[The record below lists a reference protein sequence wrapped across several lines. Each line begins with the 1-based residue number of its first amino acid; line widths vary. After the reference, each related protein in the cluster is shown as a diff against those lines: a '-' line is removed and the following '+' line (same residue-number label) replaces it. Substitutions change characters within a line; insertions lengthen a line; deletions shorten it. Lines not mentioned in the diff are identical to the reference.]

1 MSSTP
6 GSRLHFLGATGTVT
20 GSRYLLES
28 GETRVLVDC
37 GLFQGYKELRERNRE
52 EFPVDPRTIDAVV
65 LSHAHLDHSGYL
77 PALVRDGFAGNIVTT
92 EGTAELCSL
101 LLPDSAHL
109 LEEEAERAV
118 RKGYSKH
125 AHPLP
130 LYNADDAELALSRFR
145 TVGFDSRVEVA
156 PGVNVTFVPAGH
168 ILGASQLHIELG
180 GKTVHFTGDLGR
192 VDDPLMLP
200 PRDFV
205 GADVLVTEST
215 YGDRSHPNH
224 DPMAELQPVL
234 SRVLGRGGVV
244 VIPAFAVGRS
254 QALLLH
260 ISRLMQNG
268 SIPTVPVY
276 LNSPMAVNATHM
288 YEAHREEH
296 RVDGDEFVQ
305 MYNIAHLVRTVEES
319 KQLNERHGPMIIIA
333 ASGMMTGGRILHHV
347 VAFGQDEKNAILLS
361 GYQAGGTRGAFLAAG
376 ERSLRIFGADV
387 PIRAEVIA
395 LQSMSGHAD
404 ADQLIEWMRHAP
416 TPPSRTY
423 VTHGEPAASDRLRLR
438 IETELHWNVRV
449 PHPGEEVSL

>member
-109 LEEEAERAV
+109 LEEEAERAA

-156 PGVNVTFVPAGH
+156 PGVNVTFVPAGW
-168 ILGASQLHIELG
+168 
-180 GKTVHFTGDLGR
+180 
-192 VDDPLMLP
+192 
-200 PRDFV
+200 
-205 GADVLVTEST
+205 
-215 YGDRSHPNH
+215 
-224 DPMAELQPVL
+224 
-234 SRVLGRGGVV
+234 
-244 VIPAFAVGRS
+244 
-254 QALLLH
+254 
-260 ISRLMQNG
+260 
-268 SIPTVPVY
+268 
-276 LNSPMAVNATHM
+276 
-288 YEAHREEH
+288 
-296 RVDGDEFVQ
+296 
-305 MYNIAHLVRTVEES
+305 
-319 KQLNERHGPMIIIA
+319 
-333 ASGMMTGGRILHHV
+333 
-347 VAFGQDEKNAILLS
+347 EKS
-361 GYQAGGTRGAFLAAG
+361 W
-376 ERSLRIFGADV
+376 
-387 PIRAEVIA
+387 IR
-395 LQSMSGHAD
+395 
-404 ADQLIEWMRHAP
+404 
-416 TPPSRTY
+416 
-423 VTHGEPAASDRLRLR
+423 
-438 IETELHWNVRV
+438 
-449 PHPGEEVSL
+449 